1 MAQFQRQSTQK
12 KVLKPFCKVCFDAG
26 KSETEYTSHFVKS
39 EPGIKGKVVC
49 PTLLNQACTYCHQ
62 NGHTV
67 KFCKVLAQNNK
78 KYEKEEKKQ
87 KYYQA
92 QDAESNLK
100 QNPNSTKVQ
109 NTFAALD
116 IDSEEPESNK
126 QDVVQFPALCEP
138 STPPYPPPGEDGSTT
153 PPYPPPDYVQKPLS
167 YASMAAKP
175 PKLLSLSLPE
185 QKGSRESSVL
195 SGTNTPRGDESS
207 KNDEYLVEDNYSN
220 HKSLRRSRESLI
232 RLLKWGEEETDD
244 EEYEDE
250 EDNYPKYKTEWSS
263 SLSQAKRWSEW
274 ESSDDEE

>member
-12 KVLKPFCKVCFDAG
+12 KAPKPFCKVCFDAG
-26 KSETEYTSHFVKS
+26 KTETEYTSHFVKS

-87 KYYQA
+87 KYYQSQGA
-92 QDAESNLK
+92 VSNQK

-116 IDSEEPESNK
+116 IDSEEPVSNK
-126 QDVVQFPALCEP
+126 QDADQFPALCQP
-138 STPPYPPPGEDGSTT
+138 TTPPYPPPVADGSTT
-153 PPYPPPDYVQKPLS
+153 PPYPPTDYVQKPLS

-175 PKLLSLSLPE
+175 PKLLSLAFPE
-185 QKGSRESSVL
+185 EKGSRESSEL
-195 SGTNTPRGDESS
+195 SGNNSPRTNELS
-207 KNDEYLVEDNYSN
+207 KNDECLEEDNYPQRKTNDSFAAF
-220 HKSLRRSRESLI
+220 I
-232 RLLKWGEEETDD
+232 RLMKWGEEETDD
-244 EEYEDE
+244 EE
-250 EDNYPKYKTEWSS
+250 DNYPKHKTEWSGCS
-263 SLSQAKRWSEW
+263 SQPKRWSDW
-274 ESSDDEE
+274 DSSDEED